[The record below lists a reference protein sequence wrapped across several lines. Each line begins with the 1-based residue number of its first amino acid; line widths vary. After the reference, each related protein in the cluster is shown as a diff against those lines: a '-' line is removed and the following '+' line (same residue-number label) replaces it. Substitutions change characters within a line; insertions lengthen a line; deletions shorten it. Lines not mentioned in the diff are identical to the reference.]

1 MIGNHNLQFT
11 NATRL
16 NDPFD
21 CHPKLLDYSRMPA
34 SEAQRWFA
42 ECQKIVDESN
52 AFNLRNN
59 TWLCSLSEI
68 NDSILMWAHY
78 CYNHKGICIGLDLDK
93 VMESYPPM
101 LCENLAEPLI
111 IDVQYKDIIE
121 RPNGCQSTID
131 TLNYQWKTKARDWAY
146 EKEVRIVMPYPTME
160 SAALTPEQAEHP
172 EEVWDSRDI
181 HHYID
186 LKGECF
192 DSIYFGVDTD
202 EAEKDWIIA
211 QAQKL
216 NPHINLYQMLIDD
229 NAFRLNPEVI
239 KPLNSDLSLLFLYY
253 RVVHNSESDE
263 RKHYSSDSCR
273 YAARLRYP
281 TDGTFKSRAFQR
293 TAKHRDN

>member
-1 MIGNHNLQFT
+1 MSRILYKYLDIKGAKCMIGNHNLQFT

-21 CHPKLLDYSRMPA
+21 CHQKLLDYSNVPT
-34 SEAQRWFA
+34 SNWIPKEW
-42 ECQKIVDESN
+42 QKEIYENEV
-52 AFNLRNN
+52 FYLRDN

-93 VMESYPPM
+93 VKESYPPM

-131 TLNYQWKTKARDWAY
+131 TLNYQWKTKAKDWAY

-160 SAALTPEQAEHP
+160 SAALTPEQVEHP

-202 EAEKDWIIA
+202 EAEKEWIIKYA
-211 QAQKL
+211 RKMNPQIKL
-216 NPHINLYQMLIDD
+216 FQMKVDA

-239 KPLNSDLSLLFLYY
+239 KPLNSDLS
-253 RVVHNSESDE
+253 HD
-263 RKHYSSDSCR
+263 
-273 YAARLRYP
+273 
-281 TDGTFKSRAFQR
+281 
-293 TAKHRDN
+293 